1 MTTTNDLIFV
11 TGGTG
16 FLARHTIL
24 RLLAKNYRVRTSL
37 RSPARNAQLRSVLA
51 AAGANVGNLETIQ
64 ADLMDAACW
73 PDALA
78 GVSHVLHMASP
89 MQGSDVLAAAL
100 DGTRHVLRASA
111 KAGARRVVLT
121 SSGLAALHP
130 ARKVDAGGRVDE
142 ADWTDTDRA
151 RLDDYARAKTL
162 AEQEAWCLANDY
174 NLRLTS
180 LLPGAIVG
188 PALGPERGGWLDLV
202 ADMLAGKMRTLP
214 PIKLQ
219 MVDVRDLAELHVK
232 ALFASEAAGQR
243 YLVASGSLSFREV
256 AEILRQDMGEAAF
269 KVSTKEMPAWSLR
282 LAALV
287 SPQARRVLPLLGP
300 LSLLGTA
307 KVERELGWAP
317 RTMRESIVDMA
328 RSLLGQTMSSTG

>member
-1 MTTTNDLIFV
+1 MMTTSNLIFV

-73 PDALA
+73 PEALA

-89 MQGSDVLAAAL
+89 MQGSDILAAAL
-100 DGTRHVLRASA
+100 DGTRHVLKASA
-111 KAGARRVVLT
+111 KAEARRIVLT

-130 ARKVDAGGRVDE
+130 ARKVDAGGRVDD

-162 AEQEAWCLANDY
+162 AEREAWRLASEY

-188 PALGPERGGWLDLV
+188 PALGPGTRRLVGSGRGHAGGEN
-202 ADMLAGKMRTLP
+202 AD
-214 PIKLQ
+214 
-219 MVDVRDLAELHVK
+219 
-232 ALFASEAAGQR
+232 AATDQAANGR
-243 YLVASGSLSFREV
+243 CPRPGGAAHKGSVCARGSG
-256 AEILRQDMGEAAF
+256 
-269 KVSTKEMPAWSLR
+269 
-282 LAALV
+282 AAL
-287 SPQARRVLPLLGP
+287 SGRQRVAI
-300 LSLLGTA
+300 LS
-307 KVERELGWAP
+307 
-317 RTMRESIVDMA
+317 
-328 RSLLGQTMSSTG
+328 